1 MAFKAHTTDA
11 GRDGIKFVNT
21 TDLYPKQPTPAS
33 IADWS
38 DAAGLQAKMVMCIY
52 ELSAMAGNVGIA
64 KHVAEYD
71 GDQRKRALARAMSF
85 SLAGGSS
92 AAKSEQEA
100 RASEVYAKELAVL
113 GKSHMT
119 AMQQIEEYNV
129 KKLEW
134 QTAQSLLSMLKETV
148 RHIQ

>member
-1 MAFKAHTTDA
+1 M
-11 GRDGIKFVNT
+11 NT

-33 IADWS
+33 AADWS
-38 DAAGLQAKMVMCIY
+38 DAAGLQAKMIACIE
-52 ELSAMAGNVGIA
+52 ELGAMAGNVGIA
-64 KHVAEYD
+64 KHICEFD
-71 GDQRKRALARAMSF
+71 SDMRKKALARAMIA

-92 AAKSEQEA
+92 AAKAEQEA

-119 AMQQIEEYNV
+119 AMQQIEEYTV